1 MTTNDLILLL
11 KNKNDINTWNK
22 CYQEYL
28 RLRTNNLVES
38 KDLKN
43 LCGAL
48 LHFSKGLVI
57 VDEVEKTIMSQKLT
71 LLNYDLNSY
80 YINPNLRNIY
90 DERGFLKH
98 EYELTDEQ
106 IKAMKYNN
114 VEYIIKYEP
123 QDKTKYDMTDEQLR
137 ALKYAQ
143 HDIAKYE
150 PSGKIK

>member
-28 RLRTNNLVES
+28 RLRIRINNSVEL
-38 KDLKN
+38 KELKN

-48 LHFSKGLVI
+48 LHFSKGLAI
-57 VDEVEKTIMSQKLT
+57 VDEIEKTIMSEKLT

-80 YINPNLRNIY
+80 CINPNLRNIY

-114 VEYIIKYEP
+114 VEHIIKYEP
-123 QDKTKYDMTDEQLR
+123 HDTIKYYH
-137 ALKYAQ
+137 K
-143 HDIAKYE
+143 K
-150 PSGKIK
+150 K

>member
-11 KNKNDINTWNK
+11 KNKNDINNWNK

-28 RLRTNNLVES
+28 RLRINNSVEL
-38 KDLKN
+38 KELKN

-57 VDEVEKTIMSQKLT
+57 VDEVEKTIMSEKLT
-71 LLNYDLNSY
+71 LLNYDINSY
-80 YINPNLRNIY
+80 CINPNLRNIY

-106 IKAMKYNN
+106 LRAMKYNN

-123 QDKTKYDMTDEQLR
+123 HDTIKYYR
-137 ALKYAQ
+137 KR
-143 HDIAKYE
+143 K
-150 PSGKIK
+150 